1 MSEEE
6 LENAFAEWTKKR
18 PGWTPI
24 MSAWDAFRA
33 GHAAAQPKPVEWL
46 RVADG
51 LPKHGGKFW
60 MTNGKDV
67 FYETFFSFNRAA
79 RNFILSERY
88 THYAVLNP
96 PAPPEQKE

>member
-1 MSEEE
+1 MTEEE
-6 LENAFAEWTKKR
+6 LKAAYMDWFRKGVPARGLMFN
-18 PGWTPI
+18 
-24 MSAWDAFRA
+24 AFRA

-96 PAPPEQKE
+96 PAPPEKAE